1 MLFLGIISWKVT
13 SRFNGGVCFSDGGDS
28 FLSRTGM
35 PHGGHWFCWRGVE
48 KNCRIGGGNPEAPG
62 GLRVKLVQMQ

>member
-1 MLFLGIISWKVT
+1 MGGIGFV
-13 SRFNGGVCFSDGGDS
+13 GG
-28 FLSRTGM
+28 
-35 PHGGHWFCWRGVE
+35 GVE